1 MGPHLPHPPVESLVD
16 ANDQSS
22 QAQRDQGL
30 HEGTHEAK
38 SSRDRWFGTHGLVK
52 INRCQR

>member
-1 MGPHLPHPPVESLVD
+1 VD